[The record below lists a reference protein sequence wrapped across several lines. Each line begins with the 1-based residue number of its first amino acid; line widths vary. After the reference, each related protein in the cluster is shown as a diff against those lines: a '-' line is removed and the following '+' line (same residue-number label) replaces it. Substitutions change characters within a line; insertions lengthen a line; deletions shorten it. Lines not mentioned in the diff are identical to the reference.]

1 MERFLERYCRLL
13 EGVLV
18 ILLAAMV
25 LLVFGNVVLRY
36 AFNSGI
42 SVSEEI
48 SRWLFVY
55 LTFCGAIVALKE
67 HAHLGTDMLISRL
80 PPAGKKV
87 CLALAHLIML
97 YVCWLLFRGSWQQM
111 MINMKVAA
119 PTTGAPVAIFYA
131 PGVLFAVSAALMLVR
146 DLVRMFAG
154 RLSDAELVM
163 VQESEDVV
171 DIEQVLHE
179 HTAPANK

>member
-1 MERFLERYCRLL
+1 MERFIDRYCRLL
-13 EGVLV
+13 EAMLV
-18 ILLAAMV
+18 VFLAAMV
-25 LLVFGNVVLRY
+25 LLVFGNVLLRY

-55 LTFCGAIVALKE
+55 LTFFGAIVALKE
-67 HAHLGTDMLISRL
+67 HAHLGTDMLVSRL

-87 CLALAHLIML
+87 CLALAHLVML

-111 MINMKVAA
+111 MINMNVAA

-131 PGVLFAVSAALMLVR
+131 PGVLFAVSAALMLLR

-171 DIEQVLHE
+171 DIDQVRHE
-179 HTAPANK
+179 HSAPAAK